1 MVLTRDN
8 DNRSNGCDHGRI
20 LWRDILLSNEVV
32 CMDMVQENMDTTIS
46 DQ

>member
-20 LWRDILLSNEVV
+20 LWSDILLSDEVV
-32 CMDMVQENMDTTIS
+32 CLDVVQAHMGGATYH
-46 DQ
+46 